1 MAFVNSLDWNQLQ
14 PIFVCGADSNVLDD
28 KVFISNGG
36 STITAANGN
45 NGQSMNAYVKGVA
58 RGSFKIQFKLGYT
71 WGYSRF
77 YMANSSIISQSSPN
91 DGNYA
96 SPNANGLRFM
106 NNNSNNVLLVDK
118 NVNGTTSQILN
129 TTGVSDTMITL
140 WRDTSNVVKYKVGS
154 AATTTVGTFTDIFVF
169 GVTLQSPASCEL
181 IMAMGLAEAPS

>member
-1 MAFVNSLDWNQLQ
+1 
-14 PIFVCGADSNVLDD
+14 
-28 KVFISNGG
+28 
-36 STITAANGN
+36 
-45 NGQSMNAYVKGVA
+45 
-58 RGSFKIQFKLGYT
+58 
-71 WGYSRF
+71 
-77 YMANSSIISQSSPN
+77 
-91 DGNYA
+91 
-96 SPNANGLRFM
+96 M
-106 NNNSNNVLLVDK
+106 NNNSNNVLFVDK